1 LVIAN
6 RQSNEKRRIPMSIET
21 LLSRL
26 HKVKA
31 TGKGR
36 WLCSCPAHNDKS
48 PSMHIKLDDFG
59 KILINCKAGC
69 DTYSIIQAIGLDW
82 QDIMPEKAT
91 HHRQKPH
98 RQVLYASEALELLE
112 YESSIVLHTAWSMRK
127 GTAKPTDIERLEKC
141 MQTINKVYSLATP

>member
-1 LVIAN
+1 
-6 RQSNEKRRIPMSIET
+6 MSIEN

-26 HKVKA
+26 QKVKA
-31 TGKGR
+31 TGRDR
-36 WLCSCPAHNDKS
+36 WLCSCPSHNDKS

-69 DTYSIIQAIGLDW
+69 DTYSILQSIGLDW

-98 RQVLYASEALELLE
+98 KQVIYASEALALLQFEARLVLASAFKMRSKALTSDELGRLD
-112 YESSIVLHTAWSMRK
+112 ES
-127 GTAKPTDIERLEKC
+127 
-141 MQTINKVYSLATP
+141 MQTINKVASQAGLYAY